1 MKKFFVIG
9 NPIKHSLS
17 PTVHEYWF
25 KKYKEEAIYE
35 KKFLE
40 EKDLKKIIQ
49 DIQQNQITG
58 ANITVPFKQKI
69 IPFLDEL
76 SLVAK
81 ETLSVNT
88 IYKND
93 NKIIGDNTDVDGFKN
108 SLSEHFSK
116 NSIKSTLLI
125 GAGGVSPSI
134 IYALKNLNVEQIFI
148 SNRTEEKALL
158 LKDRF
163 GPLLS
168 IVPWNDLAN
177 KNLYADLVINATSLG
192 LQKEETI
199 DLNFSSFD
207 KKTIF
212 YDVIYNPHQTSFL
225 KKAESLGY
233 QTINGMM
240 MFLYQAQ
247 LAYEI
252 WNKQKPEID
261 TKLLNLVRKN

>member
-1 MKKFFVIG
+1 
-9 NPIKHSLS
+9 
-17 PTVHEYWF
+17 
-25 KKYKEEAIYE
+25 
-35 KKFLE
+35 
-40 EKDLKKIIQ
+40 
-49 DIQQNQITG
+49 
-58 ANITVPFKQKI
+58 
-69 IPFLDEL
+69 
-76 SLVAK
+76 
-81 ETLSVNT
+81 
-88 IYKND
+88 
-93 NKIIGDNTDVDGFKN
+93 VDGFKN

-134 IYALKNLNVEQIFI
+134 IYALKNLNVGQIFI
-148 SNRTEEKALL
+148 SNRTEEKARL

-261 TKLLNLVRKN
+261 TKLLNLVRQN

>member
-1 MKKFFVIG
+1 M
-9 NPIKHSLS
+9 
-17 PTVHEYWF
+17 
-25 KKYKEEAIYE
+25 
-35 KKFLE
+35 
-40 EKDLKKIIQ
+40 
-49 DIQQNQITG
+49 
-58 ANITVPFKQKI
+58 
-69 IPFLDEL
+69 
-76 SLVAK
+76 VAK

-199 DLNFSSFD
+199 DL
-207 KKTIF
+207 
-212 YDVIYNPHQTSFL
+212 
-225 KKAESLGY
+225 E
-233 QTINGMM
+233 
-240 MFLYQAQ
+240 
-247 LAYEI
+247 
-252 WNKQKPEID
+252 
-261 TKLLNLVRKN
+261 